1 MAMFRQRR
9 LKVNLLSFGGVR
21 GFFFGTGPFIREA
34 SCFRQTN
41 LHRLP
46 GVNNKNTQREKKN
59 TDEQKASSMFLFFFF
74 LLRESASL
82 VRQKKKKKCARA
94 AGQTGSGGRRPRWA
108 SQKGSSDDHSGFEFD
123 PRPSVLLGARRA
135 SGRSPTVVSPPLP
148 RSRVSFLTRLCVR
161 LCVCVCVFLTFSCCC
176 GQVSGVKVWL
186 AEKKCQVSRSWKW
199 QSAGANLI
207 CSSSAAAS
215 GPRSHTP
222 WSCPPSSLC
231 MWGWG

>member
-82 VRQKKKKKCARA
+82 VRQKKKKKNVRGPPARPA
-94 AGQTGSGGRRPRWA
+94 QVGVGLAG
-108 SQKGSSDDHSGFEFD
+108 
-123 PRPSVLLGARRA
+123 LLRKA
-135 SGRSPTVVSPPLP
+135 PPMITVVSNSTRGQACCSVRDEPAGGAPLSSPPRCLAP
-148 RSRVSFLTRLCVR
+148 VFPFLLV
-161 LCVCVCVFLTFSCCC
+161 CVCVCVCACVCF
-176 GQVSGVKVWL
+176 
-186 AEKKCQVSRSWKW
+186 
-199 QSAGANLI
+199 
-207 CSSSAAAS
+207 
-215 GPRSHTP
+215 
-222 WSCPPSSLC
+222 
-231 MWGWG
+231 